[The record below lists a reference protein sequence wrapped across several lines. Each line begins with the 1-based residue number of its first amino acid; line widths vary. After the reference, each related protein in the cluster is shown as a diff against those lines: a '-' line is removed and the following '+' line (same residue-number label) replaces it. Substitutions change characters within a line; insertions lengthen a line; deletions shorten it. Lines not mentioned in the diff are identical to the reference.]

1 MRNHSYLA
9 NHFHQIRYLTAG
21 GLADIFL
28 ANVKNSDQI
37 VVIKKLKDIFRN
49 DEKRWNKFRNEAVLQ
64 SCVNHP
70 NVVRILDYFEIDGQQ
85 YIIQEYVEGMTLW
98 KLLQDTKKID
108 FDLARSIGLQI
119 CCGVAA
125 VHRLEII
132 HCDIKPLNF
141 LMTVDQILK
150 LTDFGEA
157 RKVVCVDNSLD
168 EEIVWGSPLYM
179 SPELSD
185 GMYPKKTADV
195 YSVGIVLYQIF
206 VGILPFFSNDA
217 EAVIRM
223 HHEMNPISPANV
235 NPQIHPDLEKI
246 ILKAIEKNPSN
257 RFSDA
262 EELLHEYE
270 RWAEHPV
277 HP

>member
-85 YIIQEYVEGMTLW
+85 YIIQEYVEGITLW
-98 KLLQDTKKID
+98 NLLQTSKKNHP
-108 FDLARSIGLQI
+108 DLVKSIGLQI

-125 VHRLEII
+125 VHRSEII

-141 LMTVDQILK
+141 LITINHILK

-157 RKVVCVDNSLD
+157 RKAVPADNSMD

-185 GMYPKKTADV
+185 GIYPKKTTDV
-195 YSVGIVLYQIF
+195 YSIGIILYQIF
-206 VGILPFFSNDA
+206 VGKLPFFSNDA
-217 EAVIRM
+217 EEVIRM
-223 HHEMNPISPANV
+223 HHEMNASLPSDV
-235 NPQIHPDLEKI
+235 NPPIHPYLEKI
-246 ILKAIEKNPSN
+246 ILKSIEKNPSN

-277 HP
+277 YP